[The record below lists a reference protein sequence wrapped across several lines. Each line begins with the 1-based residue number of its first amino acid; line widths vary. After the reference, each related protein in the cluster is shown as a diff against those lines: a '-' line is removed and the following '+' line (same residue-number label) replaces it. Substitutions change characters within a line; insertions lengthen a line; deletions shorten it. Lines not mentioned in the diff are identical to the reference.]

1 MKASVSYAQSSQG
14 KFPGIQRLVTAL
26 HEVFALIS
34 QRESKFQSNLCTT
47 TTLMKWQ
54 GDCYIQGD
62 RYIKVNFA
70 ENTRQLKI
78 LGSCRDRNIQGDR
91 YIQGCYILVCIHWH
105 DKFSRLNLTP
115 ETTKFM
121 LQLSTQK
128 EDKLLGQSQVP
139 FTDTI
144 NLKKRNKIL
153 WQGHNSIVTTFCFK
167 LILSATCPLVYTGLT
182 DSSKGL
188 FCNYV
193 FPLITLHK
201 EGTK

>member
-1 MKASVSYAQSSQG
+1 MASC
-14 KFPGIQRLVTAL
+14 KNDF
-26 HEVFALIS
+26 
-34 QRESKFQSNLCTT
+34 LCT
-47 TTLMKWQ
+47 LWQ

-62 RYIKVNFA
+62 RYIQVNFA
-70 ENTRQLKI
+70 KNIRQLKI
-78 LGSCRDRNIQGDR
+78 LGSCRDCNIKGDR
-91 YIQGCYILVCIHWH
+91 IIQGCYTLVCIHWH

-128 EDKLLGQSQVP
+128 EDKLLEQSQVP

-182 DSSKGL
+182 DSSKAL
-188 FCNYV
+188 FFTHV
-193 FPLITLHK
+193 SPLITLHK
-201 EGTK
+201 EGAKWKTMMLIKIKWYFLIYMRQILKEWRTWLLEYIF

>member
-1 MKASVSYAQSSQG
+1 M
-14 KFPGIQRLVTAL
+14 TAL

-47 TTLMKWQ
+47 TTLTKWQ

-62 RYIKVNFA
+62 RYIKVNFP
-70 ENTRQLKI
+70 ENIRQLKI
-78 LGSCRDRNIQGDR
+78 LGSCHDRNIQGDR
-91 YIQGCYILVCIHWH
+91 YRQGCYILVCIHWH

-121 LQLSTQK
+121 LQK
-128 EDKLLGQSQVP
+128 EDRLLGQSQVP

-188 FCNYV
+188 FFTHV
-193 FPLITLHK
+193 SPLITLHK
-201 EGTK
+201 DGTK